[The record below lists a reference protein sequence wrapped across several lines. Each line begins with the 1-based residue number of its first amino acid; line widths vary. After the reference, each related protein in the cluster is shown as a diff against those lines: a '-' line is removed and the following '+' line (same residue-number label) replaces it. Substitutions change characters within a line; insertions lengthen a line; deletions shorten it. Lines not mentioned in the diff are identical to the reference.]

1 MVFPWGAVLG
11 AAGSLFA
18 GSRSAA
24 SEAEAVRRENLR
36 LQNQHAYDLQ
46 AWEFRKKNL
55 QADRDEA
62 IRRLELQ
69 NENERIVAEYTDTQA
84 LKQYNLNLQIRNQ
97 QQADNEAQYK
107 KSTDIYDSTLGLNV
121 EEERAA
127 RNDERLALE
136 EIRAENLY
144 EKNDAY
150 LQYLEDVGAV
160 RALGMT
166 GRGVDKMRSTK
177 ALNTG
182 IELALLNLSLDN
194 ATRSA
199 RNAIAEIS
207 RDKIKADLNAL
218 AQKMLDPG
226 VLPMPIEPD
235 PVPYAVSPFPRVL
248 EEYDFGPRPI
258 EGVFGSP
265 AAAAGKAWTTAIPGI
280 ASDLGRIFEYE
291 PDG

>member
-144 EKNDAY
+144 ES
-150 LQYLEDVGAV
+150 LF
-160 RALGMT
+160 
-166 GRGVDKMRSTK
+166 
-177 ALNTG
+177 
-182 IELALLNLSLDN
+182 LLRL
-194 ATRSA
+194 
-199 RNAIAEIS
+199 I
-207 RDKIKADLNAL
+207 
-218 AQKMLDPG
+218 
-226 VLPMPIEPD
+226 V
-235 PVPYAVSPFPRVL
+235 
-248 EEYDFGPRPI
+248 
-258 EGVFGSP
+258 
-265 AAAAGKAWTTAIPGI
+265 
-280 ASDLGRIFEYE
+280 
-291 PDG
+291 